1 MLFALL
7 PDASIIVFVFAWIL
21 AFFIPGDNLLRPLKL
36 TVFERLILGTILG
49 ISIWALGGY
58 FFGWIGA
65 RWLTY
70 FYLVGNFLFWSKLN
84 LSFKL
89 KLPSFEFKKFD
100 WTIPLI
106 ITGGSI
112 FNLTAVWFIATNLAG
127 GAYFCCR
134 GTPDAIYHLALT
146 NQIVK
151 NFPPFEPGASDVLVK
166 NYHFLSDLAVADL
179 TRVFK
184 IDIATLHYRY
194 MSLLLALLLGSSS
207 FVLCQILK
215 LKMLFAK
222 WLALFL
228 YASGDIIYLLLFLRR
243 DGLNF
248 DVTILD
254 DASKLLAGPPRAYS
268 IVLFFGGLCLFLI
281 WIRQRKILAG
291 ILTSIVFGSL
301 IGFKVYTGIFALAGL
316 GFLGIY
322 FVWKKQFKMVL
333 PLLIALILSITL
345 YLPTN
350 SKAGGLKFNGFWRF
364 ENFMVHKDLKIAKL
378 EYSRLKNISEGN
390 WAVTSLYKL
399 LFIGLYFTFLFGT
412 VNLAWTQSRNS
423 LKLFPKELNI
433 FLISGLLITIILGSF
448 FLQQTGGAN
457 TVQFI
462 IGAFIIGGIY
472 AALAIFYWLRNIH
485 GKVALFI
492 VIVIVFLT
500 SARSIHEV
508 YGNLSSISQKK
519 GFIITKEEMDGLLY
533 LRNKTD
539 PNSKILLS
547 QWMSEDELF
556 IYVSYFSDR
565 PMFLASGGLLR
576 DHGFNTSAKEEIV
589 KKIMHSEDEQEV
601 RQLLLNNKIDY
612 LFFHS
617 EIPSIVRYNPQFLKK
632 VYENEK
638 VNIFEVIHSGLV
650 LSTLR

>member
-1 MLFALL
+1 MFFALL
-7 PDASIIVFVFAWIL
+7 PDTSIIVFIFAWIL
-21 AFFIPGDNLLRPLKL
+21 AFFIPGDNLLKPLKL

-49 ISIWALGGY
+49 ISIWALTGY

-70 FYLVGNFLFWSKLN
+70 FYLVGNFLIWCKLN
-84 LSFKL
+84 LTFKL
-89 KLPSFEFKKFD
+89 KLPSLDFKKFD

-106 ITGGSI
+106 IIGGSI
-112 FNLTAVWFIATNLAG
+112 FNLTAVWFIATNLSG
-127 GAYFCCR
+127 GVYFCCR
-134 GTPDAIYHLALT
+134 GVPDAIYHLALT

-166 NYHFLSDLAVADL
+166 NYHLLSDLVVVDL
-179 TRVFK
+179 ARIFK
-184 IDIATLHYRY
+184 INIATLHFRY
-194 MSLLLALLLGSSS
+194 MSLLLALLLGSSA
-207 FVLCQILK
+207 FVLSQILK
-215 LKMLFAK
+215 LKTLFAK

-254 DASKLLAGPPRAYS
+254 DASKLLVGPPRAYS
-268 IVLFFGGLCLFLI
+268 IILFLGGLCLFSI
-281 WIRQRKILAG
+281 WIKQRKILAG
-291 ILTSIVFGSL
+291 FCASIIFGSL
-301 IGFKVYTGIFALAGL
+301 IGFKVYTGIFALVGL

-322 FVWKKQFKMVL
+322 FLWKKQFKMII
-333 PLLIALILSITL
+333 PLLIALILSISL

-350 SKAGGLKFNGFWRF
+350 SGAGGLKFNGFWRF
-364 ENFMVHKDLKIAKL
+364 ENFMVHNDLKISRL
-378 EYSRLKNISEGN
+378 EYSRLKSISEGN
-390 WAVTSLYKL
+390 WATVSLYEL

-412 VNLAWTQSRNS
+412 VNLAWIQSRNS

-433 FLISGLLITIILGSF
+433 FLISGLFVTIILGSF
-448 FLQQTGGAN
+448 FLQKTGGAN

-462 IGAFIIGGIY
+462 IGAFIISGIY
-472 AALAIFYWLRNIH
+472 AALAIYYWLRKIH
-485 GKVALFI
+485 GLIALAI
-492 VIVIVFLT
+492 VIVILFLT
-500 SARSIHEV
+500 SARSIYEV
-508 YGNLSSISQKK
+508 YGNLTSISQKK
-519 GFIITKEEMDGLLY
+519 GFMITRQEMDGLLY

-539 PNSKILLS
+539 PNSKIMLS

-556 IYVSYFSDR
+556 IYISYFSDR

-576 DHGFNTSAKEEIV
+576 DHGFDTSIKENIV
-589 KKIMHSEDEQEV
+589 KKIMRSDNEQEV
-601 RQLLLNNKIDY
+601 KQLLINNNINY

-617 EIPSIVRYNPQFLKK
+617 ELPIIIRYNPQFLKK

-638 VNIFEVIHSGLV
+638 VNIFKVTPGLV
-650 LSTLR
+650 PSTL